1 LSLFEDTLAS
11 IKPVDGTL
19 EAAARAR
26 LDSLTK
32 PPGSLGHLE
41 DIAAR
46 YCLATGTAEPRL
58 GRKAIF
64 TFAGDHGV
72 AEEGVS
78 AFPKEVTPQM
88 VANMLAGGAAVNVLG
103 AHAGAEV
110 SVVDMGV
117 DADLSGPNPACYEG
131 LIDRKVRRGTANI
144 ALGPAMTEEEAT
156 RALEAGIALAREAAE
171 GGATLLGAGD
181 MGIANTTPSAALFA
195 ALLPCAPDEITG
207 RGTGID
213 DRGLARKVEV
223 VRQALQ
229 VNAPRLATPL
239 GCLAAVGGLEI
250 AGIAGLA
257 LGAAASGVPVVV
269 DGFISSAGALVAC
282 RMSEAVEGYLFFSHL
297 SEEAGHAVFL
307 ERFGARPILDLG
319 MRLGEG
325 TGAALAMTV
334 IEAAVKVYND
344 MATFDSAGVSG
355 KSG

>member
-1 LSLFEDTLAS
+1 MSLLEETLQS
-11 IKPVDGTL
+11 IKPVDESL
-19 EAAARAR
+19 EPTVRAR
-26 LDSLTK
+26 LDNLTK
-32 PPGSLGHLE
+32 PRGSLGHLE
-41 DIAAR
+41 DMATR
-46 YCLATGTAEPRL
+46 YCLATGTADPRL

-78 AFPKEVTPQM
+78 AYPKEVTPQM

-103 AHAGAEV
+103 RHAGADV
-110 SVVDMGV
+110 RVVDMGV
-117 DADLSGPNPACYEG
+117 DADLSGAKG
-131 LIDRKVRRGTANI
+131 VVDLKVRRGTANI
-144 ALGPAMTEEEAT
+144 ARGPAMTEAEAT
-156 RALEAGIALAREAAE
+156 RALEAGITLAREAAAD
-171 GGATLLGAGD
+171 GVTLLGAGD
-181 MGIANTTPSAALFA
+181 MGIANTTPSSALFA
-195 ALLPCAPDEITG
+195 ALLPCAPEEITG

-213 DRGLARKVEV
+213 DRGLTRKIEV

-229 VNAPRLATPL
+229 VNSPRLGTPL

-257 LGAAASGVPVVV
+257 LGGAASRVPVVV

-282 RMSEAVEGYLFFSHL
+282 RMCESVGGYLFFSHR

-325 TGAALAMTV
+325 TGAALAMMV
-334 IEAAVKVYND
+334 IEAAVKVYNE
-344 MATFDSAGVSG
+344 MATFGSAGVSE
-355 KSG
+355 KSE

>member
-1 LSLFEDTLAS
+1 MSLLDETLAS
-11 IKPVDGTL
+11 IKPVDESL
-19 EAAARAR
+19 ENAARAR

-32 PPGSLGHLE
+32 PRGSLGFLE
-41 DIAAR
+41 DIAVR

-58 GRKAIF
+58 GKKAIF

-72 AEEGVS
+72 AAEGVS
-78 AFPKEVTPQM
+78 AYPKEVTPQM

-103 AHAGAEV
+103 GHAGADV
-110 SVVDMGV
+110 RVVDMGV
-117 DADLSGPNPACYEG
+117 DADLSAAEG
-131 LIDRKVRRGTANI
+131 LLDRKVRRGTGNI
-144 ALGPAMTEEEAT
+144 AKGPAMTEAEAT
-156 RALEAGIALAREAAE
+156 RAVEAGIALAREAVAD
-171 GGATLLGAGD
+171 GATLLGAGD

-195 ALLPCAPDEITG
+195 ALLPCEPEEITG

-213 DRGLARKVEV
+213 DAALARKVDV
-223 VRQALQ
+223 VHRALE
-229 VNAPRLATPL
+229 VNAALVGTPL
-239 GCLAAVGGLEI
+239 GALAAVGGLEI
-250 AGIAGLA
+250 GGIAGMA
-257 LGAAASGVPVVV
+257 LGAAASGVPMVV

-282 RMSEAVEGYLFFSHL
+282 RMSEAVKGYLFFSHR

-334 IEAAVKVYND
+334 IEAAVKVYNE

-355 KSG
+355 EGG

>member
-1 LSLFEDTLAS
+1 MSLLDDTLAS

-32 PPGSLGHLE
+32 PPGSLGYLE
-41 DIAAR
+41 DIAVR
-46 YCLATGTAEPRL
+46 YCLATGTTEPRV
-58 GRKAIF
+58 GGKAIF

-72 AEEGVS
+72 VEEGVS
-78 AFPKEVTPQM
+78 AYPKEVTPQM
-88 VANMLAGGAAVNVLG
+88 VANMLRGGAAVNVLAG
-103 AHAGAEV
+103 HAGADV
-110 SVVDMGV
+110 RVVDMGV
-117 DADLSGPNPACYEG
+117 DADLSGAPD

-144 ALGPAMTEEEAT
+144 ARGPAMTEGEAT
-156 RALEAGIALAREAAE
+156 RALEAGIDLARGAAGE
-171 GGATLLGAGD
+171 GATLLGAGD

-195 ALLPCAPDEITG
+195 ALLPCAPEEITG

-213 DRGLARKVEV
+213 DRGLARKVGV

-229 VNAPRLATPL
+229 VNAPLLGTPL

-250 AGIAGLA
+250 AGIAGMA
-257 LGAAASGVPVVV
+257 LGAAASAVPMVV

-282 RMSEAVEGYLFFSHL
+282 RMSEAVRGYLFFSHL

-334 IEAAVKVYND
+334 IEAAVKVYSD

>member
-1 LSLFEDTLAS
+1 LSLLQETLAS
-11 IKPVDGTL
+11 IKSVDETL

-103 AHAGAEV
+103 RHAGAEV

-117 DADLSGPNPACYEG
+117 DADLSGAPG
-131 LIDRKVRRGTANI
+131 LLDRKVRRGTANI

-171 GGATLLGAGD
+171 DGATLLGAGD

-195 ALLPCAPDEITG
+195 ALLPCAPEEITG

-213 DRGLARKVEV
+213 DAALERKVEV

-229 VNAPRLATPL
+229 VNAPLLGTPL
-239 GCLAAVGGLEI
+239 GCLSAVGGLEI
-250 AGIAGLA
+250 AGIAGLS
-257 LGAAASGVPVVV
+257 LGAAASGVPLVV

-282 RMSEAVEGYLFFSHL
+282 RMCDAVEGYLFFSHL